1 MKKILISGC
10 SGFIGQ
16 NLITKIIDSY
26 NIIGI
31 DNFISSKRSN
41 IKKFIEH
48 DNFKFIEHDII
59 NPININEKV
68 DVIYNLAC
76 PASPEKYQSLPL
88 FTMDTNY
95 LGTKNLLEI
104 AKKHNSAFVQAST
117 SEVYGD
123 PKINPQDEMYFGNVN
138 TTGIRSCYDEGKRIA
153 ETLCYEYN
161 KTFGV
166 NTKIIRIFNTYG
178 PLMDINDGRVITNFF
193 LKALKGFPIEIYG
206 DGKQT
211 RSFCYID
218 DLINGLI
225 KCKDVDFNY
234 PINLGNDNEISLNEL
249 AKKFSKIFSNLKI
262 NHINSAEDDPKIRR
276 PDISRAKE
284 ILDWKPKYSL
294 DQGLN
299 LSYEYFKEVIKK

>member
-1 MKKILISGC
+1 M
-10 SGFIGQ
+10 
-16 NLITKIIDSY
+16 
-26 NIIGI
+26 
-31 DNFISSKRSN
+31 
-41 IKKFIEH
+41 
-48 DNFKFIEHDII
+48 
-59 NPININEKV
+59 
-68 DVIYNLAC
+68 
-76 PASPEKYQSLPL
+76 
-88 FTMDTNY
+88 
-95 LGTKNLLEI
+95 
-104 AKKHNSAFVQAST
+104 
-117 SEVYGD
+117 
-123 PKINPQDEMYFGNVN
+123 
-138 TTGIRSCYDEGKRIA
+138 
-153 ETLCYEYN
+153 
-161 KTFGV
+161 
-166 NTKIIRIFNTYG
+166 
-178 PLMDINDGRVITNFF
+178 
-193 LKALKGFPIEIYG
+193 GFPIEIYG

-276 PDISRAKE
+276 PDISRAKK

>member
-1 MKKILISGC
+1 
-10 SGFIGQ
+10 
-16 NLITKIIDSY
+16 
-26 NIIGI
+26 
-31 DNFISSKRSN
+31 
-41 IKKFIEH
+41 
-48 DNFKFIEHDII
+48 
-59 NPININEKV
+59 
-68 DVIYNLAC
+68 
-76 PASPEKYQSLPL
+76 
-88 FTMDTNY
+88 MDTNY

-104 AKKHNSAFVQAST
+104 AKKHNSAFIQAST

-138 TTGIRSCYDEGKRIA
+138 TTGVRSCYDEGKRIA

-193 LKALKGFPIEIYG
+193 LKALMGFPIEIYG

-276 PDISRAKE
+276 PDISRAKK

>member
-1 MKKILISGC
+1 
-10 SGFIGQ
+10 
-16 NLITKIIDSY
+16 
-26 NIIGI
+26 
-31 DNFISSKRSN
+31 
-41 IKKFIEH
+41 
-48 DNFKFIEHDII
+48 
-59 NPININEKV
+59 
-68 DVIYNLAC
+68 
-76 PASPEKYQSLPL
+76 
-88 FTMDTNY
+88 
-95 LGTKNLLEI
+95 LLEI
-104 AKKHNSAFVQAST
+104 AKKHNSAFIQAST

-138 TTGIRSCYDEGKRIA
+138 TTGVRSCYDEGKRIA

-193 LKALKGFPIEIYG
+193 LKALMGFPIEIYG

-276 PDISRAKE
+276 PDISRAKK